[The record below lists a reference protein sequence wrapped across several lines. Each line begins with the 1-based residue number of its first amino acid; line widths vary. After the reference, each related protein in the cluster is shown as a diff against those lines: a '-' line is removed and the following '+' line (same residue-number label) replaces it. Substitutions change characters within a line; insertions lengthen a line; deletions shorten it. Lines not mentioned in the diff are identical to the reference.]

1 MNCGSCGEG
10 PLASYGYLLLD
21 PGVKACSD
29 CIDKEKS
36 DPRYRGAEVQ
46 ELRDYADRMVSVHGC
61 APAQA
66 DAVFEKGAESVI
78 DQVKLDCSID
88 APDAPEGLEADL
100 SKAVL
105 EYLPGSGGELRQI
118 TRVDSYSQ
126 CSGDHFRVLAGHIE
140 LCPGVCHELE
150 NDDEGELWVH
160 AKCRPP
166 CTPTGPEVCEDRV
179 DNDCDGLIDGYDEDC
194 WR

>member
-1 MNCGSCGEG
+1 VNCGSCGEG

-66 DAVFEKGAESVI
+66 DAVRHAASEMEGTHNPDDCHLCNAERHEVPYCRKCGA
-78 DQVKLDCSID
+78 LDSGTCHCWH
-88 APDAPEGLEADL
+88 EDL
-100 SKAVL
+100 
-105 EYLPGSGGELRQI
+105 GGNR
-118 TRVDSYSQ
+118 
-126 CSGDHFRVLAGHIE
+126 
-140 LCPGVCHELE
+140 
-150 NDDEGELWVH
+150 
-160 AKCRPP
+160 
-166 CTPTGPEVCEDRV
+166 
-179 DNDCDGLIDGYDEDC
+179 
-194 WR
+194 